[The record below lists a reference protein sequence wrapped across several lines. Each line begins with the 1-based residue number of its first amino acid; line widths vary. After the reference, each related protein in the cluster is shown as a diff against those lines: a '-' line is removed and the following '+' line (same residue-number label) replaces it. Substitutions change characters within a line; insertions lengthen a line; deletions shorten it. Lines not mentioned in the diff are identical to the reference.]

1 MSQPARLPERDAP
14 DRDMLEAARRHERE
28 GRIPEALA
36 CHRWALAAAPDD
48 PALMLGL
55 GVALAGARRL
65 DEAETW
71 LRRAIA
77 RRPDVADAHIGLGD
91 TLRAWG
97 RLDEAIASY
106 RRALDLRPADA
117 AARTGLGVARQAR
130 REQDAAIA
138 GPRREAERRP
148 DHAGAQFDLGFALGR
163 QGRLAEAADCY
174 RRALALKPD
183 DLAALNNLGNAL
195 KALGALEEAAA
206 CYRRAL
212 ALRPDIASLH
222 YNLGNTLKAQAMQW
236 SVDAARSGPDETL
249 LDDAV
254 AAYRAALA
262 RQPEYREAHLA
273 LAMLLMRRG
282 DIPQGWAEYEWRW
295 MTPRG
300 ALGRHAQAHR
310 AGAAQAHRAGAAQ
323 AHQAGADG
331 TDKPQWRGEPAGAE
345 NGRILLIQIDGGFG
359 DTLHF
364 CRYAPLAAARGWRV
378 ILEVQPGLARLLRG
392 LEGVD
397 RIMTGDEATPAFDV
411 HCPMLT
417 LPLALGSTLETI
429 PARVPYLRAAPDAVA
444 AWGARLAAIESR
456 MPPGF
461 KKRPR
466 IGIAWAGAFYL
477 DAPAKVMNA
486 QLRALAPDLLAPI
499 LALPAPH
506 FVSLQKG
513 GPPAPANVAL
523 TDLTAELADFADTA
537 ALMANLDLIVT
548 VDTSVAHLAGALGR
562 PVWMMT
568 RHDQCWRWLDGRTD
582 SPWYPT
588 MRIHR
593 QTRPGDWEGVVAEI
607 AAALAADLACGKIG

>member
-1 MSQPARLPERDAP
+1 MSQPARQRTAEDVP
-14 DRDMLEAARRHERE
+14 DQDFLGAARRHARE
-28 GRIPEALA
+28 GRLPEALT
-36 CHRWALAAAPDD
+36 CYRWALAAAPDD
-48 PALMLGL
+48 PAIMLGL
-55 GVALAGARRL
+55 GVALAGARRPE
-65 DEAETW
+65 EAEIW
-71 LRRAIA
+71 LRRVIA
-77 RRPDVADAHIGLGD
+77 LRPDFAEAQAALGD
-91 TLRAWG
+91 ALRAAQPPWG
-97 RLDEAIASY
+97 RLDEAIACY

-117 AARTGLGVARQAR
+117 AARTGLGVARHAR
-130 REQDAAIA
+130 RERDAAIA
-138 GPRREAERRP
+138 TQLREAERRP

-163 QGRLAEAADCY
+163 QGRLAEAAACY
-174 RRALALKPD
+174 RRVLALNAD

-195 KALGALEEAAA
+195 KALGELEEAAG
-206 CYRRAL
+206 CYRRAI

-236 SVDAARSGPDETL
+236 SKDASRDGPDESL

-300 ALGRHAQAHR
+300 ALGRHAQAR
-310 AGAAQAHRAGAAQ
+310 PG
-323 AHQAGADG
+323 GADG
-331 TDKPQWRGEPAGAE
+331 TDKPQWRGEPAGE
-345 NGRILLIQIDGGFG
+345 QNGRILLIHIDGGFG

-364 CRYAPLAAARGWRV
+364 CRYAQLAAARGWRV
-378 ILEVQPGLARLLRG
+378 VLEVQPGLVRLLRD
-392 LEGVD
+392 LEGVE
-397 RIMTGDEATPAFDV
+397 RIVAGDAATPEFDM

-429 PARVPYLRAAPDAVA
+429 PASVPYLRAEPDAVA

-461 KKRPR
+461 TKRPR

-477 DAPAKVMNA
+477 DAPAKMMNA
-486 QLRALAPDLLAPI
+486 QLRALAPDLLAPLFAP
-499 LALPAPH
+499 LASSDGPH

-513 GPPAPANVAL
+513 GPPAPANVPL

-537 ALMANLDLIVT
+537 ALMANLDLIIT

-562 PVWMMT
+562 KVWMMT
-568 RHDQCWRWLDGRTD
+568 RYDQCWRWLDGRRD

-593 QTRPGDWEGVVAEI
+593 QTRPGDWEGVVAEV
-607 AAALAADLACGKIG
+607 AAALAADLASGKIG